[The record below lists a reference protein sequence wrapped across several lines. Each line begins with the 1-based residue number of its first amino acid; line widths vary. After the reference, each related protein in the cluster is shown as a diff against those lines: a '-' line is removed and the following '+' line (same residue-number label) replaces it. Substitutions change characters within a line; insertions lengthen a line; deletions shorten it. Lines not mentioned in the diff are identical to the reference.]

1 MSTMHRPV
9 WLRSLEAHAGLI
21 SCIVVHGE
29 VHDLRRNPW
38 SLEYQRVPQLVA
50 ETLRE
55 GDFKTVIEWDPVT
68 GIYGRDAARWEDIAR
83 TTGPVE
89 AQGTAYAVAPDA
101 RFDSGPQLATVT
113 VEDFVAVML
122 TVMADGTER
131 PTAIVV
137 NLANFAFSFGQ
148 QPSQTERYL
157 LARLA
162 KAIIGRDATEVT
174 GPRNLLVLVSPN
186 AHALP
191 LSMLPGPAHVR
202 EVVVPLPDRDER
214 MTLLGDRLH
223 GWKLKNQPKR
233 GQVAYDDLVDALDGM
248 SCQHLFNLEELSR
261 RSAKT
266 EELTADQLL
275 SLYRHGIQTSAWEA
289 LSRDKLLE
297 MPEKL
302 AERVKGQSHAIERVA
317 AVTIRAYT
325 GLAGLQ
331 HSRRQRM
338 PKGTLFFVGPT
349 GVGKTELAKA
359 LAEFL
364 FGDEEA
370 FIRFDMSEFNHE
382 HSDQRL
388 VGAPPGYVGY
398 EEGGQL
404 TNAIRKRPFCV
415 LLFDEIEKAHLRI
428 LDKFLQILEDGRL
441 TDGRGQTVSFS
452 EAIII
457 FTSNIGAAEID
468 PTSSDE
474 QAREAFRSTVRD
486 HFVRKM
492 GRPELLNRIGDN
504 IVAFNFVRD
513 RGFLAEIM
521 RSKLGSLRAQLKEKY
536 GFRTVRIADEQAF
549 LETVA
554 QDIDPAMGGRGAI
567 TALTKWLIDP
577 VSKFLFAEVSDRSMC
592 IGKVLVIAQVPDG
605 SLRVTLEAE

>member
-248 SCQHLFNLEELSR
+248 SCQDLFNLEELSR

>member
-1 MSTMHRPV
+1 MSSSHRPI
-9 WLRSLEAHAGLI
+9 WLRSLEANAGLI
-21 SCIVVHGE
+21 CCLVVHGE
-29 VHDLRRNPW
+29 IHDIRRNPW
-38 SLEYQRVPQLVA
+38 TMEYQRVPRLVA
-50 ETLRE
+50 DAIRE
-55 GDFKTVIEWDPVT
+55 GEFKTVIEWDPVN
-68 GIYGRDAARWEDIAR
+68 GIQGRDAAKWEGLARAVGPIVPSGATYAIA
-83 TTGPVE
+83 PE
-89 AQGTAYAVAPDA
+89 AHFESDPKGGKVTA
-101 RFDSGPQLATVT
+101 
-113 VEDFVAVML
+113 EDFVAVVLSAM
-122 TVMADGTER
+122 VDGTDR
-131 PTAIVV
+131 PTAFVV

-148 QPSQTERYL
+148 QPSQTERDL
-157 LARLA
+157 LARIV
-162 KAIIGRDATEVT
+162 KAIIGRETTETT
-174 GPRNLLVLVSPN
+174 GPRNLLILISQT

-191 LSMLPGPAHVR
+191 LSVLPGPAHVR

-214 MTLLGDRLH
+214 MTLLGDRFH

-248 SCQHLFNLEELSR
+248 SCQDMLNIEELSR
-261 RSAKT
+261 RSAET
-266 EELTADQLL
+266 AELTADQLL

-289 LSRDKLLE
+289 LSRDKLLT
-297 MPEKL
+297 MPDVL
-302 AERVKGQSHAIERVA
+302 GERVKGQSHAIDKVT

-349 GVGKTELAKA
+349 GVGKTELAKT

-468 PTSSDE
+468 PTSNDE
-474 QAREAFRSTVRD
+474 DARNAFQRRVRD
-486 HFVRKM
+486 HFVRDI

-513 RGFLAEIM
+513 KGFLAEIM
-521 RSKLGSLRAQLKEKY
+521 RSKLGPLRAQLQDKY
-536 GFRTVRIADEQAF
+536 GIRAVRIAEERTF
-549 LETVA
+549 LERVA
-554 QDIDPAMGGRGAI
+554 QDIDPTMGGRGAI

-577 VSKFLFAEVSDRSMC
+577 VSNFLFTQVSERSMC
-592 IGKVLVIAQVPDG
+592 IGKTLVIALAPDG
-605 SLRVTLEAE
+605 SVRVVLEVA

>member
-1 MSTMHRPV
+1 MSPVHRPT
-9 WLRSLEAHAGLI
+9 WLLSLEANAGLI

-38 SLEYQRVPQLVA
+38 TMEYQRVPQLVA
-50 ETLRE
+50 DAIRE
-55 GDFKTVIEWDPVT
+55 VAFKTVIEWDPVT
-68 GIYGRDAARWEDIAR
+68 GIQGRDAARWEDLAKAV
-83 TTGPVE
+83 GPRE
-89 AQGTAYAVAPDA
+89 ASGAAYAVAPEA
-101 RFDSGPQLATVT
+101 HFDSGSQRAHVT
-113 VEDFVAVML
+113 AEDFVAVML
-122 TVMADGTER
+122 AAMVDGTDR
-131 PTAIVV
+131 PTAFVV

-148 QPSQTERYL
+148 QPSQTERDL

-162 KAIIGRDATEVT
+162 KAIIGRDMTEAT
-174 GPRNLLVLVSPN
+174 GPRNLLVLISPT

-202 EVVVPLPDRDER
+202 EVVVPLPDREER

-223 GWKLKNQPKR
+223 QWKLKNQPKR

-248 SCQHLFNLEELSR
+248 SCQDILNIEELSR
-261 RSAKT
+261 RSAET
-266 EELTADQLL
+266 AELTADQLL

-289 LSRDKLLE
+289 LSRDKLLT
-297 MPEKL
+297 MPEVL
-302 AERVKGQSHAIERVA
+302 AERVKGQSHAIEKVTS
-317 AVTIRAYT
+317 VTIRAYT

-349 GVGKTELAKA
+349 GVGKTELAKT

-468 PTSSDE
+468 PASSDE
-474 QAREAFRSTVRD
+474 EARDAFQRRVRD
-486 HFVRKM
+486 HFVRDM

-521 RSKLGSLRAQLKEKY
+521 RSKLGPLRAQLQDKY
-536 GFRTVRIADEQAF
+536 GIRAVRIAEERTF
-549 LETVA
+549 LDRVA
-554 QDIDPAMGGRGAI
+554 RDIDPTMGGRGAI

-577 VSKFLFAEVSDRSMC
+577 VSNFLFTQVSERSMC
-592 IGKVLVIAQVPDG
+592 IGKTLVIALAPDD
-605 SLRVTLEAE
+605 SVRVVFEAV

>member
-1 MSTMHRPV
+1 MSTVHRPV
-9 WLRSLEAHAGLI
+9 WLRSLETHAGLVP
-21 SCIVVHGE
+21 CIVVHGE

-38 SLEYQRVPQLVA
+38 TMEYQRVPLLVA

-55 GDFKTVIEWDPVT
+55 GPFETVIEWDLVT
-68 GIYGRDAARWEDIAR
+68 GVSGRDAARWEDLASAV
-83 TTGPVE
+83 GPAE
-89 AQGTAYAVAPDA
+89 TQGSAYAIAPDEH
-101 RFDSGPQLATVT
+101 FDSGPKSTRVT
-113 VEDFVAVML
+113 IDDFVAVML
-122 TVMADGTER
+122 TAMVDGTDR
-131 PTAIVV
+131 PTAFVV
-137 NLANFAFSFGQ
+137 NLANFAFFSGQ
-148 QPSQTERYL
+148 QPSQAERDI

-162 KAIIGRDATEVT
+162 KAIIGRADTEARGT
-174 GPRNLLVLVSPN
+174 ANLLILVSPN
-186 AHALP
+186 AQALP

-202 EVVVPLPDRDER
+202 EVVVPLPDREER
-214 MTLLGDRLH
+214 LMLLGDRLH
-223 GWKLKNQPKR
+223 GWKLKNQPKP
-233 GQVAYDDLVDALDGM
+233 GQVAYEDLVDALDGM
-248 SCQHLFNLEELSR
+248 SFQDLLNIEELSR
-261 RSAKT
+261 KSAAT
-266 EELTADQLL
+266 EELTSEQLL

-289 LSRDKLLE
+289 LSRDKLLA
-297 MPEKL
+297 MPEML
-302 AERVKGQSHAIERVA
+302 AERVKGQSHAIDKVTA
-317 AVTIRAYT
+317 ATIRAFT

-331 HSRRQRM
+331 HSKRQRM

-388 VGAPPGYVGY
+388 IGAPPGYVGY

-415 LLFDEIEKAHLRI
+415 LLFDEIEKAHVRI

-468 PTSSDE
+468 PAASDE
-474 QAREAFRSTVRD
+474 ETRAAFKRRVRD
-486 HFVRKM
+486 HFVREM

-513 RGFLAEIM
+513 KGFLVEIL
-521 RSKLGSLRAQLKEKY
+521 RSKIGPLRAQLQDKY
-536 GFRTVRIADEQAF
+536 GIRTVRIANERAF
-549 LETVA
+549 LESVA
-554 QDIDPAMGGRGAI
+554 GEIDATMGGRGAI

-577 VSKFLFAEVSDRSMC
+577 VSHFLFTEVADRSVC
-592 IGKVLVIAQVPDG
+592 IGKALVIAQDLDG
-605 SLRVTLEAE
+605 SVRVSLEVE

>member
-1 MSTMHRPV
+1 MTSVHHPT
-9 WLRSLEAHAGLI
+9 WLLSLEANAGLI

-29 VHDLRRNPW
+29 IYDLRRNPW
-38 SLEYQRVPQLVA
+38 TMDYQRVPQLVA
-50 ETLRE
+50 DAIRE
-55 GDFKTVIEWDPVT
+55 VDFKTVIEWDPVT
-68 GIYGRDAARWEDIAR
+68 GIQGRDAARWEDLAKAG
-83 TTGPVE
+83 GPRE
-89 AQGTAYAVAPDA
+89 ASGAAYAVAPEA
-101 RFDSGPQLATVT
+101 HFDSGSQGASVT
-113 VEDFVAVML
+113 AEDFVAVML
-122 TVMADGTER
+122 AAMVDGTDR
-131 PTAIVV
+131 PTAFVV

-148 QPSQTERYL
+148 QPSQTERDL

-162 KAIIGRDATEVT
+162 KAIIGRDTTEATD
-174 GPRNLLVLVSPN
+174 PRNLLVLISPT

-202 EVVVPLPDRDER
+202 EVVVPLPDREER

-223 GWKLKNQPKR
+223 QWKLKNQPKR

-248 SCQHLFNLEELSR
+248 SCQDILNIEELSR
-261 RSAKT
+261 RSAET
-266 EELTADQLL
+266 AELTADQLL

-289 LSRDKLLE
+289 LSRDKLLT
-297 MPEKL
+297 MPEVL
-302 AERVKGQSHAIERVA
+302 AERVKGQSHAIEKVTS
-317 AVTIRAYT
+317 VTIRAYT

-349 GVGKTELAKA
+349 GVGKTELAKT

-415 LLFDEIEKAHLRI
+415 LLFDEIEKAHVRI

-457 FTSNIGAAEID
+457 FTSNIGAADID

-474 QAREAFRSTVRD
+474 EARDAFRCRVRD
-486 HFVRKM
+486 HFVREM

-521 RSKLGSLRAQLKEKY
+521 RSKLGPLRAQLQDKY
-536 GFRTVRIADEQAF
+536 GIRAVRIADERTF
-549 LETVA
+549 LERVA
-554 QDIDPAMGGRGAI
+554 CDIDPTMGGRGAI
-567 TALTKWLIDP
+567 TALTKWVIDP
-577 VSKFLFAEVSDRSMC
+577 VSHFLFTEVSDRSMC
-592 IGKVLVIAQVPDG
+592 IGKALVIALAPDD
-605 SLRVTLEAE
+605 SVRVALEAA

>member
-1 MSTMHRPV
+1 
-9 WLRSLEAHAGLI
+9 
-21 SCIVVHGE
+21 
-29 VHDLRRNPW
+29 
-38 SLEYQRVPQLVA
+38 
-50 ETLRE
+50 
-55 GDFKTVIEWDPVT
+55 
-68 GIYGRDAARWEDIAR
+68 
-83 TTGPVE
+83 
-89 AQGTAYAVAPDA
+89 
-101 RFDSGPQLATVT
+101 
-113 VEDFVAVML
+113 
-122 TVMADGTER
+122 
-131 PTAIVV
+131 
-137 NLANFAFSFGQ
+137 
-148 QPSQTERYL
+148 
-157 LARLA
+157 
-162 KAIIGRDATEVT
+162 
-174 GPRNLLVLVSPN
+174 
-186 AHALP
+186 
-191 LSMLPGPAHVR
+191 
-202 EVVVPLPDRDER
+202 
-214 MTLLGDRLH
+214 
-223 GWKLKNQPKR
+223 
-233 GQVAYDDLVDALDGM
+233 
-248 SCQHLFNLEELSR
+248 
-261 RSAKT
+261 
-266 EELTADQLL
+266 
-275 SLYRHGIQTSAWEA
+275 
-289 LSRDKLLE
+289 
-297 MPEKL
+297 
-302 AERVKGQSHAIERVA
+302 
-317 AVTIRAYT
+317 
-325 GLAGLQ
+325 
-331 HSRRQRM
+331 M

>member
-1 MSTMHRPV
+1 MNTVHRPV
-9 WLRSLEAHAGLI
+9 WLLSLEAHAGLV
-21 SCIVVHGE
+21 SCIVFHGE

-38 SLEYQRVPQLVA
+38 TMEYQRVPQLVA
-50 ETLRE
+50 EALRE
-55 GDFKTVIEWDPVT
+55 GTLKTVIEWDPVT
-68 GIYGRDAARWEDIAR
+68 GIHGRDAARWEDLAR
-83 TTGPVE
+83 AAGSAE
-89 AQGTAYAVAPDA
+89 AQGAPYAVAPETH
-101 RFDSGPQLATVT
+101 FDSDPQRAPVT
-113 VEDFVAVML
+113 VEDFVAVVLAAM
-122 TVMADGTER
+122 VDGTDR
-131 PTAIVV
+131 PTAFVV

-162 KAIIGRDATEVT
+162 KAIIGRDPTEVT

-186 AHALP
+186 ANALP
-191 LSMLPGPAHVR
+191 LSMLPGPAYVR
-202 EVVVPLPDRDER
+202 EVAVPLPDREER
-214 MTLLGDRLH
+214 MMLLGDRLYQ
-223 GWKLKNQPKR
+223 WKLKNQPKL

-248 SCQHLFNLEELSR
+248 SCQDLLNIEELSR
-261 RSAKT
+261 RCAET
-266 EELTADQLL
+266 ETLTADQLL

-289 LSRDKLLE
+289 LSRDKLLT
-297 MPEKL
+297 MPEML
-302 AERVKGQSHAIERVA
+302 AERVKGQSHAIEKVA

-415 LLFDEIEKAHLRI
+415 LLFDEIEKAHVRI

-474 QAREAFRSTVRD
+474 EARDAFRRRVRD
-486 HFVRKM
+486 HFVREM
-492 GRPELLNRIGDN
+492 GRPRASEPNR
-504 IVAFNFVRD
+504 
-513 RGFLAEIM
+513 
-521 RSKLGSLRAQLKEKY
+521 
-536 GFRTVRIADEQAF
+536 
-549 LETVA
+549 
-554 QDIDPAMGGRGAI
+554 
-567 TALTKWLIDP
+567 
-577 VSKFLFAEVSDRSMC
+577 
-592 IGKVLVIAQVPDG
+592 
-605 SLRVTLEAE
+605 

>member
-1 MSTMHRPV
+1 M
-9 WLRSLEAHAGLI
+9 
-21 SCIVVHGE
+21 
-29 VHDLRRNPW
+29 RRNPW
-38 SLEYQRVPQLVA
+38 TMEYQRVPQLVA
-50 ETLRE
+50 EAIRE
-55 GDFKTVIEWDPVT
+55 VAFKTVIEWDPVT
-68 GIYGRDAARWEDIAR
+68 GIKGRDAARWEELAR
-83 TTGPVE
+83 AVGPSE
-89 AQGTAYAVAPDA
+89 ARGATYAVAPEA
-101 RFDSGPQLATVT
+101 HYDSEPQRASVT
-113 VEDFVAVML
+113 VEDFAAVML
-122 TVMADGTER
+122 AAMVDGTDR
-131 PTAIVV
+131 PTAFVV
-137 NLANFAFSFGQ
+137 NFANFAFSFGQ
-148 QPSQTERYL
+148 QPSQTERDL

-162 KAIIGRDATEVT
+162 KAIIGRDFSEVT
-174 GPRNLLVLVSPN
+174 GHRNLLVLVSPS

-202 EVVVPLPDRDER
+202 EVVVPLPDREER

-223 GWKLKNQPKR
+223 EWKLKNQPKR
-233 GQVAYDDLVDALDGM
+233 GQVAYEDLVDALDGM
-248 SCQHLFNLEELSR
+248 SCQDIFNIEELSR
-261 RSAKT
+261 RSAET

-289 LSRDKLLE
+289 LSRDKLLT
-297 MPEKL
+297 MPEVL
-302 AERVKGQSHAIERVA
+302 AERVKGQSHAIEKVT

-349 GVGKTELAKA
+349 GVGKTELAKT

-457 FTSNIGAAEID
+457 FTSNIGAAEIN
-468 PTSSDE
+468 PACSDE
-474 QAREAFRSTVRD
+474 EARDAFQRRVRD
-486 HFVRKM
+486 HFVRDL

-521 RSKLGSLRAQLKEKY
+521 RSKLGPLRAQLQDKY
-536 GFRTVRIADEQAF
+536 GIRAVRIAEERTF
-549 LETVA
+549 LDRIA
-554 QDIDPAMGGRGAI
+554 RDIDPTMGGRGAI

-577 VSKFLFAEVSDRSMC
+577 VSNFLFTEISDRSMC
-592 IGKVLVIAQVPDG
+592 IGKTLVIALAPDD
-605 SLRVTLEAE
+605 SIRVALEAP

>member
-1 MSTMHRPV
+1 MHRPT
-9 WLRSLEAHAGLI
+9 WLLSLEANAGLI

-38 SLEYQRVPQLVA
+38 TMEYQRVPQLVA
-50 ETLRE
+50 NAFRE
-55 GDFKTVIEWDPVT
+55 GAFKTVIEWDPVT
-68 GIYGRDAARWEDIAR
+68 GIQGRDAARWEDLAR
-83 TTGPVE
+83 AVGPRE
-89 AQGTAYAVAPDA
+89 ASGSVYAVAPEA
-101 RFDSGPQLATVT
+101 HFVSGPEGSSVT
-113 VEDFVAVML
+113 TEDFVAVML
-122 TVMADGTER
+122 AAMVDGTDR
-131 PTAIVV
+131 PTAFVV
-137 NLANFAFSFGQ
+137 DLANFAFSFGQ
-148 QPSQTERYL
+148 QPSQTERDL

-162 KAIIGRDATEVT
+162 KAIIGRDTTEAT
-174 GPRNLLVLVSPN
+174 GPRNLLVLISPT

-202 EVVVPLPDRDER
+202 EVVVPLPDREER
-214 MTLLGDRLH
+214 MTLLADRLH
-223 GWKLKNQPKR
+223 QWKLKNQPKR

-248 SCQHLFNLEELSR
+248 SCQDILNIEELSR
-261 RSAKT
+261 RSAET
-266 EELTADQLL
+266 AELTAEQLL

-289 LSRDKLLE
+289 LSRDKLLT
-297 MPEKL
+297 MPEVL
-302 AERVKGQSHAIERVA
+302 AERVKGQSHAIEKVSS
-317 AVTIRAYT
+317 VTIRAYT

-349 GVGKTELAKA
+349 GVGKTELAKT

-468 PTSSDE
+468 PTSSE
-474 QAREAFRSTVRD
+474 EEAREAFQRRVRD
-486 HFVRKM
+486 HFVRDM

-521 RSKLGSLRAQLKEKY
+521 RSKLGPLRAQLQDKY
-536 GFRTVRIADEQAF
+536 GIRAVRIAEERTF
-549 LETVA
+549 LDRVA
-554 QDIDPAMGGRGAI
+554 RDIDPTMGGRGAI
-567 TALTKWLIDP
+567 TAMTKWLIDP
-577 VSKFLFAEVSDRSMC
+577 VSNFLFTQVSERSLC
-592 IGKVLVIAQVPDG
+592 IGKTLVIALAPDD
-605 SLRVTLEAE
+605 SVRVALEAA

>member
-1 MSTMHRPV
+1 
-9 WLRSLEAHAGLI
+9 
-21 SCIVVHGE
+21 
-29 VHDLRRNPW
+29 
-38 SLEYQRVPQLVA
+38 
-50 ETLRE
+50 
-55 GDFKTVIEWDPVT
+55 
-68 GIYGRDAARWEDIAR
+68 
-83 TTGPVE
+83 
-89 AQGTAYAVAPDA
+89 
-101 RFDSGPQLATVT
+101 
-113 VEDFVAVML
+113 
-122 TVMADGTER
+122 
-131 PTAIVV
+131 V

-148 QPSQTERYL
+148 QPSQTERNL

-162 KAIIGRDATEVT
+162 KAIIGRDAAEKT

-191 LSMLPGPAHVR
+191 LSMLPGQGHVR
-202 EVVVPLPDRDER
+202 EVVVPLPDREER

-248 SCQHLFNLEELSR
+248 SCQDLLNLEELSC

-275 SLYRHGIQTSAWEA
+275 NLYRHGIQTSAWEA
-289 LSRDKLLE
+289 LSRDKLLV
-297 MPEKL
+297 MPEML
-302 AERVKGQSHAIERVA
+302 AQRVKGQSHAIEKVS

-415 LLFDEIEKAHLRI
+415 LLFDEIEKAHVRI

-457 FTSNIGAAEID
+457 FTSNIGAADID
-468 PTSSDE
+468 PTSTEE
-474 QAREAFRSTVRD
+474 QAREAFQSRVKD
-486 HFVRKM
+486 HFVREM

-513 RGFLAEIM
+513 RSFLAEIM
-521 RSKLGSLRAQLKEKY
+521 QSKLGPLRSQLKEKY
-536 GFRTVRIADEQAF
+536 GVRAVRIADERTF
-549 LETVA
+549 LDRVA
-554 QDIDPAMGGRGAI
+554 LEINPTMGGRGAI
-567 TALTKWLIDP
+567 TALTKWVIDP
-577 VSKFLFAEVSDRSMC
+577 VSHFLFTEVSDRSLC
-592 IGKVLVIAQVPDG
+592 IGKTLIIALDPDG
-605 SLRVTLEAE
+605 SPRIALEAE

>member
-1 MSTMHRPV
+1 MSAVHRPV
-9 WLRSLEAHAGLI
+9 WLRSLEAHSGLI
-21 SCIVVHGE
+21 SCVVVHGE

-38 SLEYQRVPQLVA
+38 SFEYQRVPRLVA
-50 ETLRE
+50 DALRE
-55 GDFKTVIEWDPVT
+55 WDYKTVIEWDPVA
-68 GIYGRDAARWEDIAR
+68 GVCGRDSSKWEDIAR
-83 TTGPVE
+83 RTGPAA
-89 AQGTAYAVAPDA
+89 AQGATYAVAPDS
-101 RFDSGPQLATVT
+101 RFDDGPQLSTVT
-113 VEDFVAVML
+113 AEDFVAVML
-122 TVMADGTER
+122 AAMVVGTKL
-131 PTAIVV
+131 PTAFVV
-137 NLANFAFSFGQ
+137 NFAGFAFSYGQ

-157 LARLA
+157 LARIA
-162 KAIIGRDATEVT
+162 KAIIGQESTEMT
-174 GPRNLLVLVSPN
+174 GPKNLLVLVSPN
-186 AHALP
+186 SHALP
-191 LSMLPGPAHVR
+191 LSLLPGSAHVR
-202 EVVVPLPDRDER
+202 EVIVPLPDREER
-214 MTLLGDRLH
+214 MSLLGDRLH
-223 GWKLKNQPKR
+223 QWKLKNQPKR

-248 SCQHLFNLEELSR
+248 SCQDLVNLEELSR
-261 RSAKT
+261 RSAKNG
-266 EELTADQLL
+266 ELTADQLL
-275 SLYRHGIQTSAWEA
+275 NLYRHGIQTSAWEA
-289 LSRDKLLE
+289 LSRDKLLA
-297 MPEKL
+297 MPEVL
-302 AERVKGQSHAIERVA
+302 AERVKGQSHAIEKVA

-359 LAEFL
+359 LAQFL

-415 LLFDEIEKAHLRI
+415 LLFDEIEKAHVRI

-474 QAREAFRSTVRD
+474 QARESFRNRVRD
-486 HFVRKM
+486 HFVHEMR
-492 GRPELLNRIGDN
+492 RPELLNRIGDN

-513 RGFLAEIM
+513 RSFLAEIM
-521 RSKLGSLRAQLKEKY
+521 RSKLGPLHSQLKEKY
-536 GFRTVRIADEQAF
+536 GFRTIRIVDERNF
-549 LETVA
+549 LEIVA
-554 QDIDPAMGGRGAI
+554 RDIDPAMGGRGAI
-567 TALTKWLIDP
+567 TALTKWVIDP
-577 VSKFLFAEVSDRSMC
+577 ISKFLFAEISDRNTC
-592 IGKVLVIAQVPDG
+592 IGKVLVISQAPDG
-605 SLRVTLEAE
+605 LPRVTLEAE

>member
-1 MSTMHRPV
+1 MSNVHLPV
-9 WLRSLEAHAGLI
+9 WLRSFQSYAGLVP
-21 SCIVVHGE
+21 CIVIHGE
-29 VHDLRRNPW
+29 VYDLRRNPW
-38 SLEYQRVPQLVA
+38 TTEYQRVPQLVA
-50 ETLRE
+50 DTLRE
-55 GDFKTVIEWDPVT
+55 ASFDVVIEWDPVT
-68 GIYGRDAARWEDIAR
+68 GVYGRDAASWEGLAKAI
-83 TTGPVE
+83 GPSE
-89 AQGTAYAVAPDA
+89 TPGATYAVAPDA
-101 RFDSGPQLATVT
+101 QFDSAPQSNRVT
-113 VEDFVAVML
+113 VEDFVAVL
-122 TVMADGTER
+122 LAALVDGTDR
-131 PTAIVV
+131 PTAFVV
-137 NLANFAFSFGQ
+137 NLANFAFTAGQ
-148 QPSQTERYL
+148 QPSQTERDL
-157 LARLA
+157 FARLA
-162 KAIIGRDATEVT
+162 KAVIGPSSTEAT
-174 GPRNLLVLVSPN
+174 GPRNLLVLLSPN

-191 LSMLPGPAHVR
+191 LSMLPGSAHVR
-202 EVVVPLPDRDER
+202 EVVVPLPDREER
-214 MTLLGDRLH
+214 VTILGDRLYQ
-223 GWKLKNQPKR
+223 WKLKNQPKQ

-248 SCQHLFNLEELSR
+248 SFQDLLNIEELSR
-261 RSAKT
+261 RASKA

-289 LSRDKLLE
+289 LSREKLIE
-297 MPEKL
+297 MPRMLE
-302 AERVKGQSHAIERVA
+302 ERVKGQTHAIEKVT

-325 GLAGLQ
+325 GLSGLQ

-474 QAREAFRSTVRD
+474 AAREAFQSRVRD
-486 HFVRKM
+486 HFVREM

-513 RGFLAEIM
+513 TGFLADIM
-521 RSKLGSLRAQLKEKY
+521 RSKLGPLRMRLKEKY
-536 GFRTVRIADEQAF
+536 GIRNVRIADERAL
-549 LETVA
+549 LERVA
-554 QDIDPAMGGRGAI
+554 SDIDPTMGGRGAI
-567 TALTKWLIDP
+567 TVLTKWLIDP
-577 VSKFLFAEVSDRSMC
+577 VSRFLFSEVADRSMC
-592 IGKVLVIAQVPDG
+592 IGKVLVVSQAPDG
-605 SLRVTLEAE
+605 SLRMTLEAE

>member
-1 MSTMHRPV
+1 MHRPT
-9 WLRSLEAHAGLI
+9 WLLSLEANAGLI

-38 SLEYQRVPQLVA
+38 TMEYQRVPQLVA
-50 ETLRE
+50 NAIRE
-55 GDFKTVIEWDPVT
+55 GAFKTVIEWDPVT
-68 GIYGRDAARWEDIAR
+68 GIQGRDAARWEDLAR
-83 TTGPVE
+83 AVGPRE
-89 AQGTAYAVAPDA
+89 ASGAVYAVAPEA
-101 RFDSGPQLATVT
+101 HFVSGPEGSSVT
-113 VEDFVAVML
+113 TEDFVAVML
-122 TVMADGTER
+122 AAMVDGTDR
-131 PTAIVV
+131 PTAFVV
-137 NLANFAFSFGQ
+137 DLANFAFSFGQ
-148 QPSQTERYL
+148 QPSQTERDL

-162 KAIIGRDATEVT
+162 KAIIGRDTTEAT
-174 GPRNLLVLVSPN
+174 GPRNLLVLISPT

-202 EVVVPLPDRDER
+202 EVVVPLPDREER
-214 MTLLGDRLH
+214 MTLLADRLH
-223 GWKLKNQPKR
+223 QWKLKNQPKR

-248 SCQHLFNLEELSR
+248 SCQDILNIEELSR
-261 RSAKT
+261 RSAET
-266 EELTADQLL
+266 AELTAEQLL

-289 LSRDKLLE
+289 LSRDKLLT
-297 MPEKL
+297 MPEVL
-302 AERVKGQSHAIERVA
+302 AERVKGQSHAIEKVSS
-317 AVTIRAYT
+317 VTIRAYT

-349 GVGKTELAKA
+349 GVGKTELAKT

-468 PTSSDE
+468 PTSSE
-474 QAREAFRSTVRD
+474 EEAREAFQCRVRD
-486 HFVRKM
+486 HFVRDM

-521 RSKLGSLRAQLKEKY
+521 RSKLGPLRAQLQDKY
-536 GFRTVRIADEQAF
+536 GIRAVRIAEERTF
-549 LETVA
+549 LDRVA
-554 QDIDPAMGGRGAI
+554 RDIDPTMGGRGAI
-567 TALTKWLIDP
+567 TAMTKWLIDP
-577 VSKFLFAEVSDRSMC
+577 VSNFLFTQVSERSLC
-592 IGKVLVIAQVPDG
+592 IGKTLVIALAPDD
-605 SLRVTLEAE
+605 SVRVALEAA

>member
-1 MSTMHRPV
+1 MSTVHRPI
-9 WLRSLEAHAGLI
+9 WLRSLEANAGLV
-21 SCIVVHGE
+21 SCIVVDGE
-29 VHDLRRNPW
+29 VHDMRRNPW
-38 SLEYQRVPQLVA
+38 TMEYQRVPQLVA
-50 ETLRE
+50 EAIRE
-55 GDFKTVIEWDPVT
+55 VAFKTVIEWDPVT
-68 GIYGRDAARWEDIAR
+68 GIQGRDAARWEELAR
-83 TTGPVE
+83 AVGPSE
-89 AQGTAYAVAPDA
+89 ARGATYAVAPEA
-101 RFDSGPQLATVT
+101 HYDSEPQRASVT
-113 VEDFVAVML
+113 VEDFAAVML
-122 TVMADGTER
+122 AAMVDGTDR
-131 PTAIVV
+131 PTAFVV
-137 NLANFAFSFGQ
+137 NFANFAFSFGQ
-148 QPSQTERYL
+148 QPSQTERDL

-162 KAIIGRDATEVT
+162 KAIIGRDSSEVT
-174 GPRNLLVLVSPN
+174 GPRNLLVLVSPS

-202 EVVVPLPDRDER
+202 EVVVPLPDREER

-223 GWKLKNQPKR
+223 EWKLKNQPKR

-248 SCQHLFNLEELSR
+248 SCQDIFNIEELSR
-261 RSAKT
+261 RSAET

-289 LSRDKLLE
+289 LSRDKLLT
-297 MPEKL
+297 MPEVL
-302 AERVKGQSHAIERVA
+302 AERVKGQSHAIEKVT

-349 GVGKTELAKA
+349 GVGKTELAKT

-457 FTSNIGAAEID
+457 FTSNIGAAEIN
-468 PTSSDE
+468 PACSDE
-474 QAREAFRSTVRD
+474 EARDAFQRRVRD
-486 HFVRKM
+486 HFVRDM

-521 RSKLGSLRAQLKEKY
+521 RSKLGPLRAQLQDKY
-536 GFRTVRIADEQAF
+536 GIRAVRIAEERTF
-549 LETVA
+549 LERIA
-554 QDIDPAMGGRGAI
+554 RDIDPTMGGRGAI

-577 VSKFLFAEVSDRSMC
+577 VSRFLFTEISDRSMC
-592 IGKVLVIAQVPDG
+592 IGKVLVIALAPDD
-605 SLRVTLEAE
+605 SIRVALEAA

>member
-1 MSTMHRPV
+1 MSPGHRPI
-9 WLRSLEAHAGLI
+9 WLRSLEANAGLI

-38 SLEYQRVPQLVA
+38 TMEYQRVPQLVA
-50 ETLRE
+50 DAIRE
-55 GDFKTVIEWDPVT
+55 VAFKTVIEWDPVT
-68 GIYGRDAARWEDIAR
+68 GIQGRDAARWEDIAR
-83 TTGPVE
+83 AVGPRE
-89 AQGTAYAVAPDA
+89 TSGAAYAVAPEA
-101 RFDSGPQLATVT
+101 HFDSGPQGAAVT
-113 VEDFVAVML
+113 AEDFVAVML
-122 TVMADGTER
+122 AAMVDGTDR
-131 PTAIVV
+131 PTAFVV
-137 NLANFAFSFGQ
+137 NLANFAFSPGQ
-148 QPSQTERYL
+148 QPSQTERNL

-162 KAIIGRDATEVT
+162 KAIIGRDSPEAT
-174 GPRNLLVLVSPN
+174 GPRNLLVLISPT

-202 EVVVPLPDRDER
+202 EVVVPLPDREER

-223 GWKLKNQPKR
+223 EWKLKNQPKR

-248 SCQHLFNLEELSR
+248 SCQDILNIEELSR
-261 RSAKT
+261 RSAET
-266 EELTADQLL
+266 AELTADQLL

-289 LSRDKLLE
+289 LSRDKLLT
-297 MPEKL
+297 MPEVL
-302 AERVKGQSHAIERVA
+302 AERVKGQSHAIEKVTS
-317 AVTIRAYT
+317 VTIRAYT

-349 GVGKTELAKA
+349 GVGKTELAKT

-398 EEGGQL
+398 DEGGQL

-452 EAIII
+452 EINHHLHI
-457 FTSNIGAAEID
+457 EYW
-468 PTSSDE
+468 
-474 QAREAFRSTVRD
+474 RSR
-486 HFVRKM
+486 
-492 GRPELLNRIGDN
+492 NRSGI
-504 IVAFNFVRD
+504 
-513 RGFLAEIM
+513 
-521 RSKLGSLRAQLKEKY
+521 Q
-536 GFRTVRIADEQAF
+536 
-549 LETVA
+549 
-554 QDIDPAMGGRGAI
+554 
-567 TALTKWLIDP
+567 
-577 VSKFLFAEVSDRSMC
+577 
-592 IGKVLVIAQVPDG
+592 
-605 SLRVTLEAE
+605 

>member
-1 MSTMHRPV
+1 MSTVHRPI
-9 WLRSLEAHAGLI
+9 WLRSLEANVGLV
-21 SCIVVHGE
+21 SCIVVDGE
-29 VHDLRRNPW
+29 VHDMRRNPW
-38 SLEYQRVPQLVA
+38 TMEYQRVPQLVA
-50 ETLRE
+50 EAIRE
-55 GDFKTVIEWDPVT
+55 VAFKTVIEWDPVT
-68 GIYGRDAARWEDIAR
+68 GIQGRDAARWEELAR
-83 TTGPVE
+83 AVGPNE
-89 AQGTAYAVAPDA
+89 ARGATYAVAPEAYYDNE
-101 RFDSGPQLATVT
+101 PQRAFVT
-113 VEDFVAVML
+113 VEDFAAVML
-122 TVMADGTER
+122 AAMVDGTDR
-131 PTAIVV
+131 PTAFVV
-137 NLANFAFSFGQ
+137 NFANYAFSFGQ
-148 QPSQTERYL
+148 QPSQTERDL

-162 KAIIGRDATEVT
+162 KAIIGRDSSEVT
-174 GPRNLLVLVSPN
+174 GPRNLLVLVSPS

-202 EVVVPLPDRDER
+202 VVVVPLPDREER

-223 GWKLKNQPKR
+223 EWKLKNQPKR

-248 SCQHLFNLEELSR
+248 SCQDIFNIEELSR
-261 RSAKT
+261 RSAET

-289 LSRDKLLE
+289 LSRDKLLT
-297 MPEKL
+297 MPEVL
-302 AERVKGQSHAIERVA
+302 AERVKGQSHAIEKVT

-349 GVGKTELAKA
+349 GVGKTELAKT

-457 FTSNIGAAEID
+457 FTSNIGAAEIN
-468 PTSSDE
+468 PACSDE
-474 QAREAFRSTVRD
+474 EARDAFQRRVRD
-486 HFVRKM
+486 HFVRDM

-521 RSKLGSLRAQLKEKY
+521 RSKLGPLRAQLQDKY
-536 GFRTVRIADEQAF
+536 GIRAVRIAEERTF
-549 LETVA
+549 LDRITR
-554 QDIDPAMGGRGAI
+554 DIDPTMGGRGAI

-577 VSKFLFAEVSDRSMC
+577 VSNFLFTEISDRSMC
-592 IGKVLVIAQVPDG
+592 IGKTLVIALAPDD
-605 SLRVTLEAE
+605 SIRVALETA

>member
-1 MSTMHRPV
+1 MHRPT
-9 WLRSLEAHAGLI
+9 WLLSLEANAGLI

-38 SLEYQRVPQLVA
+38 TMEYQRVPQLVA
-50 ETLRE
+50 NAIRE
-55 GDFKTVIEWDPVT
+55 GAFKTVIEWDPVT
-68 GIYGRDAARWEDIAR
+68 GIQGRDAARWEDLAR
-83 TTGPVE
+83 AVGPRE
-89 AQGTAYAVAPDA
+89 ASGAVYAVAPEA
-101 RFDSGPQLATVT
+101 HFVSGPEGSSVT
-113 VEDFVAVML
+113 TEDFVAVML
-122 TVMADGTER
+122 AAMVDGTDR
-131 PTAIVV
+131 PTAFVV
-137 NLANFAFSFGQ
+137 DLANFAFSFGQ
-148 QPSQTERYL
+148 QPSQTERDL

-162 KAIIGRDATEVT
+162 KAIIGRDTTEAT
-174 GPRNLLVLVSPN
+174 GPRNLLVLISPT

-202 EVVVPLPDRDER
+202 EVVVPLPDREER
-214 MTLLGDRLH
+214 MTLLADRLH
-223 GWKLKNQPKR
+223 QWKLKNQPKR

-248 SCQHLFNLEELSR
+248 SCQDILNIEELSR
-261 RSAKT
+261 RSAET
-266 EELTADQLL
+266 AELTAEQLL

-289 LSRDKLLE
+289 LSRDKLLT
-297 MPEKL
+297 MPEVL
-302 AERVKGQSHAIERVA
+302 AERVKGQSHAIEKVSS
-317 AVTIRAYT
+317 VTIRAYT

-349 GVGKTELAKA
+349 GVGKTELAKT

-468 PTSSDE
+468 PTSSE
-474 QAREAFRSTVRD
+474 EEAREAFQRRVRD
-486 HFVRKM
+486 HFVRDM

-521 RSKLGSLRAQLKEKY
+521 RSKLGPLRAQLQDKY
-536 GFRTVRIADEQAF
+536 GIRAVRIAEERTF
-549 LETVA
+549 LDRVA
-554 QDIDPAMGGRGAI
+554 RDIDPTMGGRGAI
-567 TALTKWLIDP
+567 TAMTKWLIDP
-577 VSKFLFAEVSDRSMC
+577 VSNFLFTQVSERSLC
-592 IGKVLVIAQVPDG
+592 IGKTLVIALAPDD
-605 SLRVTLEAE
+605 SVRVALEAA

>member
-1 MSTMHRPV
+1 MSTVHRPI
-9 WLRSLEAHAGLI
+9 WLRSLEANAGLV
-21 SCIVVHGE
+21 SCIVVDGE
-29 VHDLRRNPW
+29 VHDMRRNPW
-38 SLEYQRVPQLVA
+38 TMEYQRVPQLVA
-50 ETLRE
+50 EAIRE
-55 GDFKTVIEWDPVT
+55 VAFKTVIEWDPVT
-68 GIYGRDAARWEDIAR
+68 GIQGRDAARWEELAR
-83 TTGPVE
+83 AVGPSE
-89 AQGTAYAVAPDA
+89 ARGATYAVAPEA
-101 RFDSGPQLATVT
+101 HYDSEPQRASVT
-113 VEDFVAVML
+113 VEDFAAVML
-122 TVMADGTER
+122 AAMVDGTDR
-131 PTAIVV
+131 PTAFVV
-137 NLANFAFSFGQ
+137 NFANFAFSFGQ
-148 QPSQTERYL
+148 QPSQTERDL

-162 KAIIGRDATEVT
+162 KAIIGRDSSEVT
-174 GPRNLLVLVSPN
+174 GPRNLLVLVSPS

-202 EVVVPLPDRDER
+202 EVVVPLPDREER

-223 GWKLKNQPKR
+223 EWKLKNQPKR

-248 SCQHLFNLEELSR
+248 SCQDIFNIEELSR
-261 RSAKT
+261 RSAET

-289 LSRDKLLE
+289 LSRDKLLT
-297 MPEKL
+297 MPEVL
-302 AERVKGQSHAIERVA
+302 AERVKGQSHAIEKVT

-349 GVGKTELAKA
+349 GVGKTELAKT

-457 FTSNIGAAEID
+457 FTSNIGAAEIN
-468 PTSSDE
+468 PACSDE
-474 QAREAFRSTVRD
+474 EARDAFQRRVRD
-486 HFVRKM
+486 HFVRDM

-521 RSKLGSLRAQLKEKY
+521 RSKLGPLRAQLQDKY
-536 GFRTVRIADEQAF
+536 GIRAVRITEERTF
-549 LETVA
+549 LDRIA
-554 QDIDPAMGGRGAI
+554 RDIDPTMGGRGAI

-577 VSKFLFAEVSDRSMC
+577 VSNYLFTEISDRSMC
-592 IGKVLVIAQVPDG
+592 IGKTLVIALAPDD
-605 SLRVTLEAE
+605 SIRVALEAA

>member
-1 MSTMHRPV
+1 MTSVHRPT
-9 WLRSLEAHAGLI
+9 WLLSLEANAGLI
-21 SCIVVHGE
+21 SCIVVNGE

-38 SLEYQRVPQLVA
+38 TMEYQRVPQLVA
-50 ETLRE
+50 DAIRE
-55 GDFKTVIEWDPVT
+55 GAFKTVIEWDPVT
-68 GIYGRDAARWEDIAR
+68 GIQGRDAARWEDLAR
-83 TTGPVE
+83 AVGPRE
-89 AQGTAYAVAPDA
+89 PSGAAYAVAPEA
-101 RFDSGPQLATVT
+101 HFDSGPQGASVT
-113 VEDFVAVML
+113 TEDFVAVML
-122 TVMADGTER
+122 AAMVNGTDR
-131 PTAIVV
+131 PTAFVV
-137 NLANFAFSFGQ
+137 DLANFAFSFGQ
-148 QPSQTERYL
+148 QPAQTERDL

-162 KAIIGRDATEVT
+162 KAIIGRDTTEAT
-174 GPRNLLVLVSPN
+174 GPRNLLVLISPT

-223 GWKLKNQPKR
+223 QWKLKNQPKR

-248 SCQHLFNLEELSR
+248 SCQDILNIEELSR
-261 RSAKT
+261 RSAET
-266 EELTADQLL
+266 AELTADQLL

-289 LSRDKLLE
+289 LSRDKLLT
-297 MPEKL
+297 MPEVL
-302 AERVKGQSHAIERVA
+302 AERVKGQSHAIEKVTS
-317 AVTIRAYT
+317 VTIRAYT

-468 PTSSDE
+468 PAFSDE
-474 QAREAFRSTVRD
+474 DARDAFQRRVRD
-486 HFVRKM
+486 HFVRDM

-521 RSKLGSLRAQLKEKY
+521 RSKLGPLRAQLQDKY
-536 GFRTVRIADEQAF
+536 GIRAVRIADERTF
-549 LETVA
+549 LDRVA
-554 QDIDPAMGGRGAI
+554 RDIEPTMGGRGAI

-577 VSKFLFAEVSDRSMC
+577 VSNFLFTQVSERSMC
-592 IGKVLVIAQVPDG
+592 IGKTLVVVLAPDD
-605 SLRVTLEAE
+605 SVRVALEAA

>member
-1 MSTMHRPV
+1 MSPVHRPT
-9 WLRSLEAHAGLI
+9 WLLSLEANAGLI

-38 SLEYQRVPQLVA
+38 TMEYQRVPQLVA
-50 ETLRE
+50 DTIRE
-55 GDFKTVIEWDPVT
+55 VAFKTVIEWDPVT
-68 GIYGRDAARWEDIAR
+68 GIQGRDAARWEDLAR
-83 TTGPVE
+83 AVGPRE
-89 AQGTAYAVAPDA
+89 ASGASYAVAPEA
-101 RFDSGPQLATVT
+101 HFDSGPQGASVT
-113 VEDFVAVML
+113 AEDFVAVML
-122 TVMADGTER
+122 AAMVAGTDR
-131 PTAIVV
+131 PTAFVV

-148 QPSQTERYL
+148 QPSQTERNL

-162 KAIIGRDATEVT
+162 KAIIGRDSPEAT
-174 GPRNLLVLVSPN
+174 GPRNLLVLISPT

-202 EVVVPLPDRDER
+202 EVVVPLPDREER
-214 MTLLGDRLH
+214 VTLLGDRLH
-223 GWKLKNQPKR
+223 EWKLKNQPKR

-248 SCQHLFNLEELSR
+248 SCQDILNIEELSR
-261 RSAKT
+261 RSAET
-266 EELTADQLL
+266 AELTADQLL

-289 LSRDKLLE
+289 LSRDKLLT
-297 MPEKL
+297 MPEVL
-302 AERVKGQSHAIERVA
+302 AERVKGQSHAIEKVTS
-317 AVTIRAYT
+317 VTIRAYT

-349 GVGKTELAKA
+349 GVGKTELAKT

-468 PTSSDE
+468 PASSDE
-474 QAREAFRSTVRD
+474 EARDAFQRRVRD
-486 HFVRKM
+486 HFVRDM

-521 RSKLGSLRAQLKEKY
+521 RSKLGPLRAQLQDKY
-536 GFRTVRIADEQAF
+536 GIRAVRIAEERTF
-549 LETVA
+549 LDRVA
-554 QDIDPAMGGRGAI
+554 RDIDPTMGGRGAI

-577 VSKFLFAEVSDRSMC
+577 VSNFLFTQVSERSMC
-592 IGKVLVIAQVPDG
+592 IGKTLVIALAPDD
-605 SLRVTLEAE
+605 SVRVALEAA

>member
-1 MSTMHRPV
+1 V
-9 WLRSLEAHAGLI
+9 L
-21 SCIVVHGE
+21 
-29 VHDLRRNPW
+29 
-38 SLEYQRVPQLVA
+38 
-50 ETLRE
+50 
-55 GDFKTVIEWDPVT
+55 
-68 GIYGRDAARWEDIAR
+68 AAM
-83 TTGPVE
+83 V
-89 AQGTAYAVAPDA
+89 
-101 RFDSGPQLATVT
+101 
-113 VEDFVAVML
+113 
-122 TVMADGTER
+122 DGTDK
-131 PTAIVV
+131 PTAFVV

-148 QPSQTERYL
+148 QPSQTERHL

-162 KAIIGRDATEVT
+162 KAIIGQDPTEVT

-191 LSMLPGPAHVR
+191 LSMLPGPAYVR
-202 EVVVPLPDRDER
+202 EVVVPLPDREER
-214 MTLLGDRLH
+214 KMLLGDRLH
-223 GWKLKNQPKR
+223 QWKLKNQPKL
-233 GQVAYDDLVDALDGM
+233 GQVTYDDLVDSLDGM
-248 SCQHLFNLEELSR
+248 SCQDLLNIEELSR
-261 RSAKT
+261 RCAET

-289 LSRDKLLE
+289 LSRDKLLA
-297 MPEKL
+297 MPEML
-302 AERVKGQSHAIERVA
+302 AERVKGQSHAIEKVV
-317 AVTIRAYT
+317 AVTSRAYT

-415 LLFDEIEKAHLRI
+415 LLFDEIEKAHVRI

-468 PTSSDE
+468 PASSDE
-474 QAREAFRSTVRD
+474 EARDAFRRRVRD
-486 HFVRKM
+486 HFVREM

-521 RSKLGSLRAQLKEKY
+521 RSKLGPLRAQLQEKY
-536 GFRTVRIADEQAF
+536 GIRAVRIADERTF
-549 LETVA
+549 LERVA
-554 QDIDPAMGGRGAI
+554 RDIEPTMGGRGAL
-567 TALTKWLIDP
+567 TALTKWVIDP
-577 VSKFLFAEVSDRSMC
+577 VSNFLFKEVSDRSMC
-592 IGKVLVIAQVPDG
+592 IGKTLVIALAPDD
-605 SLRVTLEAE
+605 SLRVALEAV

>member
-1 MSTMHRPV
+1 MNTVHRPV
-9 WLRSLEAHAGLI
+9 WLLSLEAHAGLV

-38 SLEYQRVPQLVA
+38 TMEYRRVPQLVA

-55 GDFKTVIEWDPVT
+55 GAFKTVIEWDPVI
-68 GIYGRDAARWEDIAR
+68 GIHGHDAARWGELGQAI
-83 TTGPVE
+83 GPAG

-101 RFDSGPQLATVT
+101 RFDSSPQLAPVT

-122 TVMADGTER
+122 AAMVDGTER
-131 PTAIVV
+131 PTAFVV

-148 QPSQTERYL
+148 QPSQTERNL

-162 KAIIGRDATEVT
+162 KAIIGRDVTEKT

-202 EVVVPLPDRDER
+202 EVVVPLPDREER

-223 GWKLKNQPKR
+223 GWKLKNQPKQ

-248 SCQHLFNLEELSR
+248 SCQDLLNLEELSC

-289 LSRDKLLE
+289 LSRDKLLA
-297 MPEKL
+297 MPEML
-302 AERVKGQSHAIERVA
+302 AERVKGQSHAIEKVA

-474 QAREAFRSTVRD
+474 QARDAFRSRVRD
-486 HFVRKM
+486 HFVREM

-513 RGFLAEIM
+513 RNFLAEIM
-521 RSKLGSLRAQLKEKY
+521 RSKLGPLRSQLKEKY
-536 GFRTVRIADEQAF
+536 GVRAVRIADERTF
-549 LETVA
+549 LDRVA
-554 QDIDPAMGGRGAI
+554 LEIDPTMGGRGAI
-567 TALTKWLIDP
+567 TALTKWVIDP
-577 VSKFLFAEVSDRSMC
+577 VSHFLFTEVSDRSLC
-592 IGKVLVIAQVPDG
+592 IGKTLIIALDPEG
-605 SLRVTLEAE
+605 SPRISLEAE

>member
-1 MSTMHRPV
+1 MSTVDRPT
-9 WLRSLEAHAGLI
+9 WLLSLEANAGLI

-29 VHDLRRNPW
+29 VHDVRRNPW
-38 SLEYQRVPQLVA
+38 TMEYQRVPHLVA
-50 ETLRE
+50 DAIRE
-55 GDFKTVIEWDPVT
+55 VAFKTVIEWDPVA
-68 GIYGRDAARWEDIAR
+68 GVQGRDAARWEDLAR
-83 TTGPVE
+83 AVGPREVS
-89 AQGTAYAVAPDA
+89 GSSYAVAPDA
-101 RFDSGPQLATVT
+101 HFDGGTQEEAVS

-122 TVMADGTER
+122 SAMVDGTDR
-131 PTAIVV
+131 PTAFVV
-137 NLANFAFSFGQ
+137 NLANFAFTFGQ
-148 QPSQTERYL
+148 QPSQSEREL
-157 LARLA
+157 LARLNQ
-162 KAIIGRDATEVT
+162 AIVGRDTTEGT
-174 GPRNLLVLVSPN
+174 GPRNLLVLISPT
-186 AHALP
+186 AHSLP
-191 LSMLPGPAHVR
+191 LSMLPGSAHVR
-202 EVVVPLPDRDER
+202 EVVVPLPDREER

-223 GWKLKNQPKR
+223 QWKLKNQPKR

-248 SCQHLFNLEELSR
+248 SCQDILNIEELSR
-261 RSAKT
+261 RSAET
-266 EELTADQLL
+266 AELTADQLL

-289 LSRDKLLE
+289 LSRDKLLT
-297 MPEKL
+297 MPEVL
-302 AERVKGQSHAIERVA
+302 AERVKGQSHAIEKVTS
-317 AVTIRAYT
+317 VTIRAYT

-349 GVGKTELAKA
+349 GVGKTELAKT

-468 PTSSDE
+468 PASSDE
-474 QAREAFRSTVRD
+474 EARDAFQRRVRD
-486 HFVRKM
+486 HFVRDM

-513 RGFLAEIM
+513 RGFLADIM
-521 RSKLGSLRAQLKEKY
+521 RSKLGPLRGQLQDKY
-536 GFRTVRIADEQAF
+536 GIRAVRIADERAF
-549 LETVA
+549 LDRVA
-554 QDIDPAMGGRGAI
+554 RDIEPSMGGRGAI

-577 VSKFLFAEVSDRSMC
+577 VSNFLFTQVPERSMC
-592 IGKVLVIAQVPDG
+592 IGKTLVILLAQDDTV
-605 SLRVTLEAE
+605 RVTLEAA

>member
-1 MSTMHRPV
+1 MSTVHRPV

-55 GDFKTVIEWDPVT
+55 GEFKTVIEWDPVT

-122 TVMADGTER
+122 TVMAEGTER

-248 SCQHLFNLEELSR
+248 SCQDLFNLEELSR

-468 PTSSDE
+468 PASSDE

-536 GFRTVRIADEQAF
+536 GFRTVRIADEQTF

-577 VSKFLFAEVSDRSMC
+577 VSKFLFAEISDRSMC

-605 SLRVTLEAE
+605 SLRVALEAE